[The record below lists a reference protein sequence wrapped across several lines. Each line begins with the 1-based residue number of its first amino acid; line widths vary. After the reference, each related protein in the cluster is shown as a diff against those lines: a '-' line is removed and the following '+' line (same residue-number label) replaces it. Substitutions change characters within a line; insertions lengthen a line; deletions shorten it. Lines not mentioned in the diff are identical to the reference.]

1 MTRTKSKYEIE
12 AEHIGNI
19 LIASGGERRHFHA
32 AIADFLQQRDRLAER
47 DNDARH
53 SKSYSEAFEEGRKVG
68 YADASLDAAVTTNV
82 EIALR
87 VNGQEFEP
95 MQIAGQGDG
104 SYRLSEFRP
113 NDGPDDDDICPG
125 CVDCDPPQTLG
136 PFGGAV
142 QQPEADLNRVDW
154 VQDLLDRINRADRS
168 EPQPEVL
175 DLRTPRPQDVRKPN
189 PLELP
194 DAMADLQKATEH
206 FRDSTGY
213 FAQVFV
219 GPTEQSV
226 RFGIRACAE
235 VINQIEPEGHA

>member
-1 MTRTKSKYEIE
+1 MTKPKTKYEIE

-19 LIASGGERRHFHA
+19 LIASGGERLQFHA
-32 AIADFLQQRDRLAER
+32 AIVDFLQRRDKLAER

-53 SKSYSEAFEEGRKVG
+53 SEAYEEGRKVG
-68 YADASLDAAVTTNV
+68 YADASLDAAVTTHV

-95 MQIAGQGDG
+95 MQIDEQRDG

-113 NDGPDDDDICPG
+113 NGDPDDDDICPG

-142 QQPEADLNRVDW
+142 QEPEA
-154 VQDLLDRINRADRS
+154 
-168 EPQPEVL
+168 QPEVL
-175 DLRTPRPQDVRKPN
+175 DLRTPRPQDVREPN

-194 DAMADLQKATEH
+194 DALADLQKAAEH

-219 GPTEQSV
+219 GPTEASV

-235 VINQIEPEGHA
+235 AINQIEPEGHA